1 MFVRNRPRIPLPF
14 HLSRTR
20 PRMCIT
26 LLCPWCLCVLHDARE
41 KLDEGNGNVLEGAP
55 IGVLGKHTHTPKNKK
70 YAVRSLF
77 YPPRSRSPSTLSRF
91 PLHFPSSSPSSFS
104 SSPTPPFLLGSRESR
119 SGTLVCLWLL
129 TFMRVRVVY
138 RG

>member
-1 MFVRNRPRIPLPF
+1 MLDEKKCDDKMPDDETIAMPGRMAMLSWLSCCHAVR
-14 HLSRTR
+14 HRTR
-20 PRMCIT
+20 AASAPTMPLIIT
-26 LLCPWCLCVLHDARE
+26 RS
-41 KLDEGNGNVLEGAP
+41 
-55 IGVLGKHTHTPKNKK
+55 KHTHTPKNKK